1 MATMKTQEK
10 QVQTLDAK
18 LVQVLKTFEES
29 ATTIAKEYAAIAKK
43 DDPKLRKKIQK
54 RTDKLDKMC
63 KKGEALIA
71 KLED

>member
-1 MATMKTQEK
+1 MATPTIKEK

-29 ATTIAKEYAAIAKK
+29 ATTITKEYAAMAKQVDSDFK
-43 DDPKLRKKIQK
+43 KKIQK
-54 RTDKLDKMC
+54 RTNKLNKMC
-63 KKGEALIA
+63 EKGEALIA

>member
-1 MATMKTQEK
+1 MANPTIQEK

-29 ATTIAKEYAAIAKK
+29 ATTITKEYAAIAKK
-43 DDPKLRKKIQK
+43 GDPDLKKKIQK

-63 KKGEALIA
+63 EKGEALIA